1 MWREF
6 QNALLS
12 LKKKTKIRKQYL
24 LWSYFLCKKEKEK
37 KYMYTHICSFLQTE
51 TLEDILKIN
60 EIGYR
65 RGGCRS
71 GTSLTETFK

>member
-1 MWREF
+1 M
-6 QNALLS
+6 
-12 LKKKTKIRKQYL
+12 
-24 LWSYFLCKKEKEK
+24 CKKEKEK
-37 KYMYTHICSFLQTE
+37 KYMYTHISSFLQTE

-71 GTSLTETFK
+71 GTSLTETLK